1 MNWWVLALRLTGLGW
16 YVALCIVGGVVGGV
30 ALDKAIGTTP
40 LFLLVGVV
48 LGSIVAFWGLYKMVQ
63 PLLYGSRPGDS
74 TERREEH

>member
-1 MNWWVLALRLTGLGW
+1 
-16 YVALCIVGGVVGGV
+16 VALCIVGGVAGGA
-30 ALDKAIGTTP
+30 ALDKVVGTTP

>member
-1 MNWWVLALRLTGLGW
+1 
-16 YVALCIVGGVVGGV
+16 VGGV

-63 PLLYGSRPGDS
+63 PLLYGSRSGGS
-74 TERREEH
+74 TGRREEH